1 MSNDFTLPPESFCG
15 LTHNVRK
22 TMSETCSHLLA
33 DWGKEIWICGHFVL
47 RNTGMSTVSDA
58 SLVSSLSA
66 LSVGDLTA
74 LPPVRLIPFDIFKQ
88 LGQMP
93 RCPEN
98 RDILVNE

>member
-1 MSNDFTLPPESFCG
+1 MWPF
-15 LTHNVRK
+15 R
-22 TMSETCSHLLA
+22 
-33 DWGKEIWICGHFVL
+33 L
-47 RNTGMSTVSDA
+47 RNTRMSAVSDA

-93 RCPEN
+93 RC
-98 RDILVNE
+98 RDAPRIEIYW